1 MDCSLLHC
9 VHGIFQ
15 ARVLEWVAI
24 SFCRGSSQPRDR
36 TWVSCIVG
44 RHFTVWATGR
54 QHLFAEFDLSVLLIP
69 CHIDLVTWVDPR
81 GVVSCTWPWCGEPLP
96 RRLNY
101 TCSGLCVSEKC
112 STVEMRM
119 LFSNG
124 AQVSLGWL
132 AFASLCSGVAGPVP
146 MAEDPEMNKA
156 PPLPS
161 WCQGW
166 GTGWKRRG
174 LTPGAAAE
182 EQRRLWKQALGAQVF
197 LLLLDFCSPPQLG
210 LMLAF
215 LTFHLSSWAPFKES
229 VLSVR
234 YHAES

>member
-112 STVEMRM
+112 SIVEMRM

-132 AFASLCSGVAGPVP
+132 AFASLCSVVAGPVP

-156 PPLPS
+156 PSLPS